1 MNLKNK
7 LSRGQST
14 AIAAGLSVALIG
26 GGVAVAQQI
35 SLPNQTVVAASAEC
49 SSVPEDA
56 SPIAIGL
63 AHSSTWS
70 ENTPTQWGG
79 EGLLPGGRVYRSYA
93 VRNLD
98 ARPVKWTIN
107 LSESTSTPDAYFALG
122 AAVGPVTADAAT
134 VEPSAISY
142 PAAPAAPE
150 AEKPADGFLWL
161 IGSSVPTS
169 LQASERGDLI
179 AEVIIP
185 SGSYV
190 AITDWVAVP
199 PGYEWSSPDQRIDPV
214 WATTAQ
220 PGTLDDAGNFTP
232 ADASAPDFIP
242 IGCDDEP
249 TEEPPTQTQAE
260 LHDPVA
266 VSEPA
271 EITVG
276 ETPNAKSYVKDAD
289 KLPEGTTFS
298 FDDADFSAPGDKKTT
313 ITVTYPDKST
323 DTVEVTIPVKAK
335 PTQAELHDPVAVD
348 APKPVTAGETP
359 EAKSYVKDAD
369 KLPEGTTFTFADADF
384 SAPGDKKTT
393 ITVTYPDKS
402 TDTVEVTIP
411 VKAKPTQAELHD
423 PVAVADPAE
432 VTVGETPNA
441 KDYIKDADKLPEG
454 TTFEFTD
461 ADFSAPGDKK
471 TTITVTY
478 PDKSTDT
485 VEVTIP
491 VKAKPTQA
499 ELHDPVAV
507 DVPKPVTAGEEAEAK
522 EYVKGVDKLPEG
534 TQFEFADPKPDFTK
548 PGDKQVTI
556 TVKYPDGSTDEVI
569 VIISVKAKEKTPEPQ
584 GSSFKDLSSECRSSI
599 IGGSIGGVLGLLI
612 AIVSQLNIPGLSD
625 GIKAANTQ
633 IQIALGLHN
642 PATAE
647 RPNNWVSIIGGIVGA
662 MIFFTS
668 AGVAIAKCKTE
679 LGSSD

>member
-1 MNLKNK
+1 M
-7 LSRGQST
+7 
-14 AIAAGLSVALIG
+14 
-26 GGVAVAQQI
+26 
-35 SLPNQTVVAASAEC
+35 
-49 SSVPEDA
+49 
-56 SPIAIGL
+56 
-63 AHSSTWS
+63 
-70 ENTPTQWGG
+70 
-79 EGLLPGGRVYRSYA
+79 
-93 VRNLD
+93 
-98 ARPVKWTIN
+98 
-107 LSESTSTPDAYFALG
+107 
-122 AAVGPVTADAAT
+122 
-134 VEPSAISY
+134 
-142 PAAPAAPE
+142 
-150 AEKPADGFLWL
+150 
-161 IGSSVPTS
+161 
-169 LQASERGDLI
+169 
-179 AEVIIP
+179 
-185 SGSYV
+185 
-190 AITDWVAVP
+190 
-199 PGYEWSSPDQRIDPV
+199 
-214 WATTAQ
+214 
-220 PGTLDDAGNFTP
+220 
-232 ADASAPDFIP
+232 
-242 IGCDDEP
+242 
-249 TEEPPTQTQAE
+249 
-260 LHDPVA
+260 
-266 VSEPA
+266 
-271 EITVG
+271 
-276 ETPNAKSYVKDAD
+276 
-289 KLPEGTTFS
+289 
-298 FDDADFSAPGDKKTT
+298 
-313 ITVTYPDKST
+313 TYPDKST

-335 PTQAELHDPVAVD
+335 PTQAELHDPVAVTD
-348 APKPVTAGETP
+348 PAPVTAGETP

-411 VKAKPTQAELHD
+411 VTAKPTQAELHN
-423 PVAVADPAE
+423 PVAVSDPAE
-432 VTVGETPNA
+432 ITAGETPEA
-441 KDYIKDADKLPEG
+441 KSYVKDADKLPEG
-454 TTFEFTD
+454 TTFGFDD
-461 ADFSAPGDKK
+461 ADFSTPGDKK

-499 ELHDPVAV
+499 ELHGPVAV
-507 DVPKPVTAGEEAEAK
+507 TDPAPVTAGEEPEAK

-569 VIISVKAKEKTPEPQ
+569 VIISVKAKEKAPEPQ

>member
-35 SLPNQTVVAASAEC
+35 NLPNQTVVAASAEC

-63 AHSSTWS
+63 ADSSTWS
-70 ENTPTQWGG
+70 ENTPTQWSG

-122 AAVGPVTADAAT
+122 AAVGPVTADAAS

-161 IGSSVPTS
+161 IGSGVPTS
-169 LQASERGDLI
+169 LQASERGALI

-289 KLPEGTTFS
+289 KLPEGTTFG
-298 FDDADFSAPGDKKTT
+298 FDDADFSTPGDKKTT

-335 PTQAELHDPVAVD
+335 PTQAELHGPVAV
-348 APKPVTAGETP
+348 T
-359 EAKSYVKDAD
+359 
-369 KLPEGTTFTFADADF
+369 
-384 SAPGDKKTT
+384 
-393 ITVTYPDKS
+393 
-402 TDTVEVTIP
+402 
-411 VKAKPTQAELHD
+411 
-423 PVAVADPAE
+423 DPA
-432 VTVGETPNA
+432 
-441 KDYIKDADKLPEG
+441 
-454 TTFEFTD
+454 
-461 ADFSAPGDKK
+461 
-471 TTITVTY
+471 
-478 PDKSTDT
+478 
-485 VEVTIP
+485 
-491 VKAKPTQA
+491 
-499 ELHDPVAV
+499 
-507 DVPKPVTAGEEAEAK
+507 PVTAGEEPEAK

-569 VIISVKAKEKTPEPQ
+569 VIISVKAKEKAPEPQ

>member
-35 SLPNQTVVAASAEC
+35 NLPNQTVVAASAEC

-63 AHSSTWS
+63 ADSSTWS
-70 ENTPTQWGG
+70 ENTPTQWSG

-98 ARPVKWTIN
+98 ARAVKWTIN

-122 AAVGPVTADAAT
+122 AAVGPVTADAAS

-161 IGSSVPTS
+161 IGSGVPTS
-169 LQASERGDLI
+169 LQASERGALI

-260 LHDPVA
+260 QYDPVA
-266 VSEPA
+266 VSDPA
-271 EITVG
+271 PVTAG
-276 ETPNAKSYVKDAD
+276 ETPDAKSYVKDAD
-289 KLPEGTTFS
+289 KLPEGTTFT
-298 FDDADFSAPGDKKTT
+298 FADADFTSPGDKKTT

-359 EAKSYVKDAD
+359 EAKSYVEDAD
-369 KLPEGTTFTFADADF
+369 KLPEGTTFGFDDADF
-384 SAPGDKKTT
+384 STPGDKKTT

-423 PVAVADPAE
+423 PVAVTDPA
-432 VTVGETPNA
+432 
-441 KDYIKDADKLPEG
+441 
-454 TTFEFTD
+454 
-461 ADFSAPGDKK
+461 
-471 TTITVTY
+471 
-478 PDKSTDT
+478 
-485 VEVTIP
+485 
-491 VKAKPTQA
+491 
-499 ELHDPVAV
+499 
-507 DVPKPVTAGEEAEAK
+507 PVTAGEEPEAK

-612 AIVSQLNIPGLSD
+612 AIVSQLSIPGLSD
-625 GIKAANTQ
+625 GVKAANTQ

>member
-35 SLPNQTVVAASAEC
+35 NLPNQTVVAASAEC

-63 AHSSTWS
+63 ADSSTWS
-70 ENTPTQWGG
+70 ENTPTQWSG

-98 ARPVKWTIN
+98 ARAVKWTIN

-122 AAVGPVTADAAT
+122 AAVGPVTADAAS

-161 IGSSVPTS
+161 IGSGVPTS
-169 LQASERGDLI
+169 LQASERGALI

-260 LHDPVA
+260 QYDPVA
-266 VSEPA
+266 VSDPA
-271 EITVG
+271 PVTAG
-276 ETPNAKSYVKDAD
+276 ETPDAKSYVKDAD
-289 KLPEGTTFS
+289 KLPEGTTFT
-298 FDDADFSAPGDKKTT
+298 FADADFTSPGDKKTT

-323 DTVEVTIPVKAK
+323 DTVEVTIPVTAK
-335 PTQAELHDPVAVD
+335 PTQAELHDPVAVAD
-348 APKPVTAGETP
+348 PAEITEGETP
-359 EAKSYVKDAD
+359 NAKGYVKDAD

-411 VKAKPTQAELHD
+411 VTAKPTQAELHD
-423 PVAVADPAE
+423 PVAVDAPKP
-432 VTVGETPNA
+432 VTAGETPEA
-441 KDYIKDADKLPEG
+441 KSYVKDADKLPEG
-454 TTFEFTD
+454 TTFGFDD
-461 ADFSAPGDKK
+461 ADFSTPGDKK

-485 VEVTIP
+485 IEVTIP

-507 DVPKPVTAGEEAEAK
+507 TDPAPVTAGEEPEAK

-612 AIVSQLNIPGLSD
+612 AIVSQLSIPGLSD
-625 GIKAANTQ
+625 GVKAANTQ